1 MKVTTT
7 HNNPIL
13 SEKEYLDN
21 EWQADWTSSSA
32 SGPIDGAEDDAQFK
46 KEMAEG
52 EGEGEYYTAGGGSY
66 LGMDGAEGD
75 AQFKAEMAEG
85 EGEGEYYTAGGG
97 SYLGFRGKT
106 RRLKGMSVKDRA
118 SSIDGPES
126 DAQFK
131 AEMAEGEGEGEYW
144 TAGGGSYLGMDGV
157 VDNFAAKIVRDGPIT
172 VKTDNPVYQD
182 TALEAKQFMSNFMSE
197 EVDVDVEEDSEFLG
211 SRANRRARRNVR
223 KGRGSKRNTKSRRSS
238 GAPRKRSGKLKGF
251 LGKVGNF
258 AKDSGLLDY
267 GAQQLQNRVRG
278 GGVDPGM
285 DPGMDPNFNVNPNPP
300 IVTDDEGMSTT
311 TKIAIGVGIVALG
324 VGGYFLYKKMGKGKS
339 KSKK

>member
-13 SEKEYLDN
+13 SKKEYLDN

-52 EGEGEYYTAGGGSY
+52 EGEGEYY
-66 LGMDGAEGD
+66 
-75 AQFKAEMAEG
+75 
-85 EGEGEYYTAGGG
+85 
-97 SYLGFRGKT
+97 
-106 RRLKGMSVKDRA
+106 
-118 SSIDGPES
+118 
-126 DAQFK
+126 
-131 AEMAEGEGEGEYW
+131 

-251 LGKVGNF
+251 LSKVGNF

-267 GAQQLQNRVRG
+267 GAQQLQERVNRDG
-278 GGVDPGM
+278 GM
-285 DPGMDPNFNVNPNPP
+285 DPGMDPTFNPNLNPP
-300 IVTDDEGMSTT
+300 IVTDEDEDEGMSTT
-311 TKIAIGVGIVALG
+311 TKIAIGVGVLALG